1 MLWVALTAAACV
13 RQLWPQPPQEKMLS
27 PVEYAVEVQ
36 KAIQTLD
43 GLQRQPSV
51 RQDADLRASVAETK
65 ERLTGA
71 LNDLKVHN
79 DKLMD
84 YGRELGAIQE
94 RLRYLENSVKK
105 KGDPRYD

>member
-1 MLWVALTAAACV
+1 V
-13 RQLWPQPPQEKMLS
+13 RQLWPQPQQEKMLS

-36 KAIQTLD
+36 KAIQMLE

-51 RQDADLRASVAETK
+51 KQDADLRVAIAETK

-71 LNDLKVHN
+71 LNALKIHN
-79 DKLMD
+79 EKLID

-94 RLRYLENSVKK
+94 RLRYLEDAVKK
-105 KGDPRYD
+105 KGDQL

>member
-1 MLWVALTAAACV
+1 MIWVALTAAACV

-27 PVEYAVEVQ
+27 PVEYAIEVQ
-36 KAIQTLD
+36 KAIQTLE

-51 RQDADLRASVAETK
+51 RQDADLRVAIAETK

-71 LNDLKVHN
+71 LNALKIHN
-79 DKLMD
+79 EKLID

-94 RLRYLENSVKK
+94 RLRYLEEVVKK
-105 KGDPRYD
+105 KGDPL